1 MEMFLLNVVICT
13 TVCGL
18 FTYFLYRQEVQS
30 EKMIQR
36 MNNKRDSLQR
46 NSEEEQLYS
55 IAQQHNGS
63 ASGC

>member
-1 MEMFLLNVVICT
+1 MIMEMFLLNVVICT

-46 NSEEEQLYS
+46 NSEEE
-55 IAQQHNGS
+55 
-63 ASGC
+63 